1 MWHVHVIGTSTE
13 AGARDHILYCTCS
26 TGTPAESGSR
36 SPGACSVSS
45 TGDAHSA
52 SENDNSR
59 SGESKERHIDLDIS
73 EGGEEGAEKV

>member
-1 MWHVHVIGTSTE
+1 MSRLQTLESRVLCI
-13 AGARDHILYCTCS
+13 
-26 TGTPAESGSR
+26 TGTPADSS
-36 SPGACSVSS
+36 SVSS